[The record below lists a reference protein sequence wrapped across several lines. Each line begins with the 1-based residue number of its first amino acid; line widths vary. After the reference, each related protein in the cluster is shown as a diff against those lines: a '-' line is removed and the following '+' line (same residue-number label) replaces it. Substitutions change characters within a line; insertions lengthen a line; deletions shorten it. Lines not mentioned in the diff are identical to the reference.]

1 MGFRVFTTSVCDLIA
16 IGLGTFSVL
25 RKQTLYLPGG
35 EAESPDAPPPRP
47 RRPRPHLPAAPL
59 QPLRAFLTQV
69 TLSFAGLFN

>member
-35 EAESPDAPPPRP
+35 EAESPM
-47 RRPRPHLPAAPL
+47 
-59 QPLRAFLTQV
+59 PLRPGRGDLDPTCWLP
-69 TLSFAGLFN
+69 LSSRSEPFSRR